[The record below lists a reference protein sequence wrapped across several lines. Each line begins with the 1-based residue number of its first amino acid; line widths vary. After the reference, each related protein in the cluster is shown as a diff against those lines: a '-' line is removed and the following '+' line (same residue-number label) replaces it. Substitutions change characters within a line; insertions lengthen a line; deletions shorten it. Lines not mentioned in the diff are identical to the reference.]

1 MAKIHSRTPRY
12 YDGTKVTSHRMTDLI
27 PQVLAQI
34 GNIYQQHP
42 DLIIGAWPDI
52 IGARLA
58 HMTQAVSFIEGVLAI
73 KVKNS
78 TLHSLLSQNEKP
90 RLLRLLRGKFPNVE
104 IKNISFR
111 IG

>member
-1 MAKIHSRTPRY
+1 MAKIYSRTPRY
-12 YDGTKVTSHRMTDLI
+12 YDGTKITTHHMVDLI

-42 DLIIGAWPDI
+42 DLIIGEWPSI
-52 IGARLA
+52 IGLRLA
-58 HMTQAVSFIEGVLAI
+58 QMAQAVSFIEGILVV